1 MKILSVVEADI
12 PVNFQNWHS
21 STFQSYLRHGRRYA
35 PLQPP
40 ELTNVAF
47 KITRILSTVAV
58 DTLINLRL
66 WSCQSSVNFKT
77 WHPSSFQSYFVPGGF
92 YTSGQLLELTNIAL
106 RATKILSTV
115 SLILI
120 STVAFRTTKILS
132 TVGVNVPVDYSIQ
145 NYENPINSKNRHSC
159 IFQSYLTPEKRYISR
174 QLPELKTVLFRA
186 TYKKKILCLL
196 LTV

>member
-1 MKILSVVEADI
+1 MTVVFRAIKILSVVEADI

-21 STFQSYLRHGRRYA
+21 STFQSYLRHGKRYA

-58 DTLINLRL
+58 DILINLRL

-77 WHPSSFQSYFVPGGF
+77 WHPSSFQSYLVPGGF

-115 SLILI
+115 RFDTHINCSLYNYKN
-120 STVAFRTTKILS
+120 S
-132 TVGVNVPVDYSIQ
+132 VNSG
-145 NYENPINSKNRHSC
+145 S
-159 IFQSYLTPEKRYISR
+159 
-174 QLPELKTVLFRA
+174 
-186 TYKKKILCLL
+186 
-196 LTV
+196 